1 MIAGVVRLT
10 GKCININLRY
20 FCLVNHNTVGYDN
33 LLVTTCMYDFY
44 PVVLVQLQVASFK
57 LPAARFLQKMC
68 RSCPLFYRGKTISVN
83 GELIDTYTCII
94 LFCSTYSLSG
104 SVITNEHTFSSHS
117 VVEGHKCIV
126 RHRYLPTDREAI
138 PPGKLV
144 CLTLV
149 KRGSL
154 IANFFINGV
163 LKF

>member
-1 MIAGVVRLT
+1 
-10 GKCININLRY
+10 
-20 FCLVNHNTVGYDN
+20 
-33 LLVTTCMYDFY
+33 MYVWF
-44 PVVLVQLQVASFK
+44 LSCCFGLIASFK
-57 LPAARFLQKMC
+57 LLAARFLQKMC
-68 RSCPLFYRGKTISVN
+68 RSCPLFYRGKIITWQFLQMVN
-83 GELIDTYTCII
+83 WLIHII

-149 KRGSL
+149 KHGSL

-163 LKF
+163 LKFWCVVWELRCFLYAVYSLLEIALQSRIP